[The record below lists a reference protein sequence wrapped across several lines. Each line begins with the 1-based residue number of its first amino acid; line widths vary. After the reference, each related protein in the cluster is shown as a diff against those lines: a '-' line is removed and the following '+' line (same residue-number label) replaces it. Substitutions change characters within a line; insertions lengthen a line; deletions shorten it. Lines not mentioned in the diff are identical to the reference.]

1 MNEKDIEWM
10 LLVCYARAA
19 GATDSRQAH
28 LWATAATDQGIQ
40 SWQTHTE
47 FIDMLA
53 EAASCPQG
61 EAEPPDEGLRQA
73 VMEEWGWDW
82 RTAPACRRV
91 LGEDDFARRR
101 ARALQGEGDT
111 DE

>member
-1 MNEKDIEWM
+1 MDECLHAVGWCHC
-10 LLVCYARAA
+10 VP
-19 GATDSRQAH
+19 
-28 LWATAATDQGIQ
+28 
-40 SWQTHTE
+40 
-47 FIDMLA
+47 
-53 EAASCPQG
+53 ASAPQG

-101 ARALQGEGDT
+101 ARAPQGEGNT

>member
-53 EAASCPQG
+53 EAAS
-61 EAEPPDEGLRQA
+61 
-73 VMEEWGWDW
+73 
-82 RTAPACRRV
+82 
-91 LGEDDFARRR
+91 
-101 ARALQGEGDT
+101 
-111 DE
+111 